1 MKKYFVIAVLA
12 LVAVFAVSCNKNKKV
27 DIVGHVWICHEN
39 IDTLDAHISMDI
51 SMDFINA
58 DSVEATTYIVTPVEN
73 ETQIVRRPYT
83 WDGEKNLV
91 IYRTNEDNTITTRNL
106 TYVKETEEFHMPLD
120 QIEGDNT
127 AQMIELMGIDELVFK
142 KVK

>member
-1 MKKYFVIAVLA
+1 MKKYFFIAVLA
-12 LVAVFAVSCNKNKKV
+12 LVAVFAVSCNKNKKI
-27 DIVGHVWICHEN
+27 DLVGHAWNCHEN

-51 SMDFINA
+51 SLAFNDA
-58 DSVEATTYIVTPVEN
+58 DSVYATTSIVTPDRN
-73 ETQIVRRPYT
+73 ETKTVRRAYT

-91 IYRTNEDNTITTRNL
+91 IYLTNDDNTISTRNL

-127 AQMIELMGIDELVFK
+127 AQLIALIGFDELVFK

>member
-91 IYRTNEDNTITTRNL
+91 LSKTEEDNTVRTRAM
-106 TYVKETEEFHMPLD
+106 TYNKETEEFSLPLD
-120 QIEGDNT
+120 QMEGENT
-127 AQMIELMGIDELVFK
+127 EEMIALTGLDVLVFK

>member
-27 DIVGHVWICHEN
+27 DIVGHTWTCHEN
-39 IDTLDAHISMDI
+39 VDTLDAHISMDL
-51 SMDFINA
+51 SLAFINA
-58 DSVEATTYIVTPVEN
+58 DSVDATTSIVAPGRN
-73 ETQIVRRPYT
+73 ETQTVRRSYT

-91 IYRTNEDNTITTRNL
+91 IYRTNEDNTILTRNL